1 MGSIMETIQLQTTIG
16 LDGTLHIDAPVA
28 LPPGPAEVVIVV
40 SRLARRDAERDNRL
54 QAARELAT
62 LNLPVADV
70 DTMNREATPA
80 SDELL
85 P

>member
-40 SRLARRDAERDNRL
+40 NRLARREADRDKRL

-62 LNLPVADV
+62 LSLPVADV
-70 DTMNREATPA
+70 DTIAEEKKLKR
-80 SDELL
+80 
-85 P
+85 